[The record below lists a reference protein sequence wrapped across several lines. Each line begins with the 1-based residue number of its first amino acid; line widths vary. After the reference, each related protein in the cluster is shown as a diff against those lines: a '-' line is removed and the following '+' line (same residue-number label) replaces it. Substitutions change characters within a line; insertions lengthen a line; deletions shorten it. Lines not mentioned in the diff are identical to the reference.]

1 MGIKIAQFC
10 LHPDK
15 TAYRLFII
23 ERLGKSFLAEHFTI
37 VYMRPLFWIGEEKV
51 AMNLR

>member
-15 TAYRLFII
+15 SAYRLFII
-23 ERLGKSFLAEHFTI
+23 ERLGKSFVAEHFTI
-37 VYMRPLFWIGEEKV
+37 AYATAFLIDEEKI
-51 AMNLR
+51 AMNLT